1 MRLQPTDDPTVA
13 YIKLPTQLLVRN
25 RQEFKQ
31 SVLDN
36 VGLRHLI
43 VDGSDCG
50 YIDACGLGA
59 LISVNKKLHTKGCQ
73 MVLSGL
79 NDDLTV
85 LMELTKI
92 DTLIPIAETT
102 ELAMVKL
109 QNTRLPGQKV
119 PALALV

>member
-1 MRLQPTDDPTVA
+1 MRLQQTDDPTVA
-13 YIKLPTQLLVRN
+13 YIKLPPQLLVRN

-31 SVLDN
+31 SVMDN

-59 LISVNKKLHTKGCQ
+59 LITVSKKLYTQGCR

-79 NDDLTV
+79 NDDLLT

-92 DTLIPIAETT
+92 DTLIPLAETT
-102 ELAMVKL
+102 ELAMVRL
-109 QNTRLPGQKV
+109 QNT
-119 PALALV
+119 PAPQTKTLVLA